1 MTKQQRLS
9 RRMPIMVC
17 WLFFPL
23 LLASVVMEL
32 QSWSL
37 HRPSTVATAG
47 DDDNDYDYEA
57 AAFKWNENRQTMAVN
72 EFQVWQ
78 GTARDDDNES
88 IIPITDV
95 GTEMD
100 ATARLGSTVMDV
112 KDRKGTVQ
120 KKKKKKNMMKQK
132 SMTTPTKT
140 TTNPFWDDMFVRD
153 MNVYEEPVVV
163 SDERKRT
170 AIRTTKE
177 KDPVRNEE
185 QNEEVES
192 DVTDSGSSGAEITS
206 STESTRAA
214 KAKEPAVPM
223 QVHEQIETS
232 NDWKGRPENP
242 SPNGEQQSMQR
253 QRQHQTHDQSD
264 DDNDDEPAPD
274 APRDHKRPVVMS
286 SSRRPTESRRKTET
300 GRERLHRNIHMLL
313 DCMMQ

>member
-1 MTKQQRLS
+1 
-9 RRMPIMVC
+9 MVC

-32 QSWSL
+32 QSWKL
-37 HRPSTVATAG
+37 HRSGVVVTAG

-57 AAFKWNENRQTMAVN
+57 AAFKWNENRQTMAAN

-206 STESTRAA
+206 SIESTRAT
-214 KAKEPAVPM
+214 KAEEPAVPM
-223 QVHEQIETS
+223 QVKEKMETS

-253 QRQHQTHDQSD
+253 QHQHQTHDQSD

-286 SSRRPTESRRKTET
+286 SSRRPTEPRRKTET
-300 GRERLHRNIHMLL
+300 RRERLHRNIHMLL